1 MNASANPPRVRVLN
15 PNSSV
20 SVTEAVARA
29 FRATVPPAQCDFDCV
44 TAHEGPPGIVTQDD
58 FERGARL
65 AADDVAAHAAEAD
78 AFVLACFSDPGI
90 AAARTHSER
99 PVVGLGEAGMHAA
112 MARGERVGVIAIA
125 SAAIPRHL
133 RYWEALGVRER
144 VVAERPLDLPV
155 HLSGDAAHA
164 LAPMI
169 AAARLL
175 VDEDGADVVLLGCA
189 GMAELRAPLEAAV
202 GVPVID
208 PCEAAAE
215 RSARL
220 ARAWRDG
227 AAT

>member
-1 MNASANPPRVRVLN
+1 MSAPSTVPRVRVLN
-15 PNSSV
+15 PNSSA
-20 SVTEAVARA
+20 SVTDAVARA

-44 TAHEGPPGIVTQDD
+44 TAHDGPPGIVTQAD
-58 FERGARL
+58 FELGARI
-65 AADDVAAHAAEAD
+65 AADDVAAHASEAD

-90 AAARTHSER
+90 AAARAR
-99 PVVGLGEAGMHAA
+99 CDKPVIGLGEAGMRAA
-112 MARGERVGVIAIA
+112 MARGQRVGVIAIA

-133 RYWEALGVRER
+133 RYWDILGVRER

-164 LAPMI
+164 LEPMI

-175 VDEDGADVVLLGCA
+175 VDADGADVVLLGCA
-189 GMAELRAPLEAAV
+189 GMADLRAPLEAAL

-215 RSARL
+215 LAAGL
-220 ARAWRDG
+220 ARRQRDG
-227 AAT
+227 AAA